1 MGNQIKTVLLLGAM
15 TGFFILVGGMAGGR
29 QGIVIAFVLA
39 VVMNFFS
46 YWFSDKIVLAMYKAK
61 EVTEAQAPDLY
72 RIVASLT
79 QKAGMPMPKVY
90 IIPGQSPN
98 AFATGRNPA
107 HAAVAVTEGMLKL
120 ANSAELEGVLAHE
133 LTHVK
138 NRDTLICAIAA
149 TVAGAIMVLA
159 SMARWSAIFGGFGG
173 RGDNRQGNNIV
184 GLLFMAILA
193 PFAAMLIQ
201 MAISRSREYLA
212 DDGAADLTGNPNGL
226 ASALGKLSAYSQRIP
241 LSANPSTAHL
251 FIVNPLS
258 AQRISRFFSTHPPI
272 EERIERLRKKTGMLA

>member
-1 MGNQIKTVLLLGAM
+1 MGNQVKTVLLLGAL
-15 TGFFILVGGMAGGR
+15 TGFFILIGGMAGGR
-29 QGIVIAFVLA
+29 QGIVIAFILA
-39 VVMNFFS
+39 VFMNFFS
-46 YWFSDKIVLAMYKAK
+46 YWFSDKIVLRMYHAQ

-90 IIPGQSPN
+90 IIPSQSPN

-120 ANSAELEGVLAHE
+120 VNSAELEGVLAHE

-149 TVAGAIMVLA
+149 TIAGAIMVLA

-173 RGDNRQGNNIV
+173 RGDERRDNIV

-226 ASALGKLSAYSQRIP
+226 ASALGKLASYSQRIP
-241 LSANPSTAHL
+241 LDANPSTAHM

-258 AQRISRFFSTHPPI
+258 AQRIGRFFSTHPPI
-272 EERIERLRKKTGMLA
+272 EERIERLRKKTGMSA

>member
-1 MGNQIKTVLLLGAM
+1 MGNRFKTVILLGAL

-29 QGIVIAFVLA
+29 QGIIIAFILA
-39 VVMNFFS
+39 VFMNFFS
-46 YWFSDKIVLAMYKAK
+46 YWFSDKIVLAIYRAQ
-61 EVTEAQAPDLY
+61 EVTEAQAPELY
-72 RIVASLT
+72 RIVANLT

-90 IIPGQSPN
+90 TIPSQSPN

-120 ANSAELEGVLAHE
+120 VNSAELEGVLAHE

-149 TVAGAIMVLA
+149 TIAGAIMVLA
-159 SMARWSAIFGGFGG
+159 SMARWTAIFGGLGG
-173 RGDNRQGNNIV
+173 RGNERRDNIV

-241 LSANPSTAHL
+241 LNANPSTAHL

-258 AQRISRFFSTHPPI
+258 AQRIGRFFSTHPPI
-272 EERIERLRKKTGMLA
+272 EERIERLRRKTGMSA

>member
-1 MGNQIKTVLLLGAM
+1 MGNQVKTVLLLGAL
-15 TGFFILVGGMAGGR
+15 TGFFILIGGMAGGR
-29 QGIVIAFVLA
+29 QGIIIAFALA

-46 YWFSDKIVLAMYKAK
+46 YWFSDKIVLAMYKAQ
-61 EVTEAQAPDLY
+61 EVTEAQSPDLY
-72 RIVASLT
+72 RIVAGLT

-90 IIPGQSPN
+90 IIPSQSPN

-159 SMARWSAIFGGFGG
+159 SMARWSAIFGGLGG
-173 RGDNRQGNNIV
+173 RGGERQNNII

-226 ASALGKLSAYSQRIP
+226 ASALGKLASYSQRIP
-241 LSANPSTAHL
+241 LDANPSTAHM

-258 AQRISRFFSTHPPI
+258 AKNFGRFFSTHPPI
-272 EERIERLRKKTGMLA
+272 EERIERLRRKTGMSA

>member
-1 MGNQIKTVLLLGAM
+1 MGNRFKTVLLLGAL

-29 QGIVIAFVLA
+29 QGIIIAFILA
-39 VVMNFFS
+39 VFMNFFS
-46 YWFSDKIVLAMYKAK
+46 YWFSDKIVLAIYRAQ
-61 EVTEAQAPDLY
+61 EVTEAQAPELY
-72 RIVASLT
+72 RIVANLT

-90 IIPGQSPN
+90 TIPSQSPN

-120 ANSAELEGVLAHE
+120 VNSGELEGVLAHE

-149 TVAGAIMVLA
+149 TIAGAIMVLA
-159 SMARWSAIFGGFGG
+159 SMARWTAIFGGLGG
-173 RGDNRQGNNIV
+173 RGNERRDNIV

-241 LSANPSTAHL
+241 LNANPSTAHL

-258 AQRISRFFSTHPPI
+258 AQRIGRFFSTHPPI
-272 EERIERLRKKTGMLA
+272 EERIERLRRKTGMLV